1 MSDKRLTGS
10 RYDHPRRSVYSD
22 DWSDEYGDRS
32 LSISC
37 DDDFLYVS
45 VYRQLGG
52 TQEIHLPIADAT
64 AIASALQRAVDLK
77 KA

>member
-10 RYDHPRRSVYSD
+10 RYNHPRRAVYSD

-32 LSISC
+32 LGISC
-37 DDDFLYVS
+37 DDDFLYIS

-52 TQEIHLPIADAT
+52 KQEIHLPIADAA
-64 AIASALQRAVDLK
+64 AIALALQRVVAAK